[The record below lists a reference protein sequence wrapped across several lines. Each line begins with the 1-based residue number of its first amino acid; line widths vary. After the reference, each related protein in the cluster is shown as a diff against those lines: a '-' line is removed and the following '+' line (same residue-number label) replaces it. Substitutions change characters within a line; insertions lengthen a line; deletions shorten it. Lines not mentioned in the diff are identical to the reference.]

1 MFICKCSK
9 CGCLFEQNSKQ
20 NYCPDCR
27 REYNREYGQTDK
39 GKEAQKKAEKRYEQS
54 EKGKEVRKR
63 YRQSEK
69 GKEVKKKAN
78 KRYKQ
83 SEKGKKANK
92 RAKNKRRA
100 KKANAEHEPWTPS
113 DIFKRDQGICH
124 ICGLPVYDY
133 DEAPNA
139 LKPQYDHVW
148 PIDKRGADTPRNVK
162 LSHAHCN
169 AVKNNRWLSEVDR
182 EACREYIANVLEE
195 LAEELL

>member
-1 MFICKCSK
+1 MFIHKCSK
-9 CGCLFEQNSKQ
+9 CGCVFESNSRQ
-20 NYCPDCR
+20 CYCPDCK
-27 REYNREYGQTDK
+27 REYNRE
-39 GKEAQKKAEKRYEQS
+39 
-54 EKGKEVRKR
+54 
-63 YRQSEK
+63 
-69 GKEVKKKAN
+69 
-78 KRYKQ
+78 YKQ
-83 SEKGKKANK
+83 SEKGKEANK
-92 RAKNKRRA
+92 RYDHSEKGRKRHKRYRRSKKGKETARRKDHKYRA

-113 DIFKRDQGICH
+113 EIFKRDQGICH

-148 PIDKRGADTPRNVK
+148 PIDRGGADTPRNVK

-169 AVKNNRWLSEVDR
+169 AVKGNRWLSGVDR